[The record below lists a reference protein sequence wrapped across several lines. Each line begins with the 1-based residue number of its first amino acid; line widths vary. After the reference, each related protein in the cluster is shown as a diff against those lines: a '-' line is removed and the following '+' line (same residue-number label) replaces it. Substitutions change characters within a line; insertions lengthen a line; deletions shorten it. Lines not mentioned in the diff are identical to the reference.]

1 MQAVQ
6 SGLHVFVFLFKCFHH
21 GQSKESKNKRSQ
33 AFTWHSARCKKKK
46 KKSILWKLVMAKEVS
61 NLIMEEFTG
70 TCICQFDWTSLCW

>member
-1 MQAVQ
+1 MAKAKRAKIREVRL
-6 SGLHVFVFLFKCFHH
+6 LHDTVPDV
-21 GQSKESKNKRSQ
+21 
-33 AFTWHSARCKKKK
+33 KKK